1 MRDTAER
8 RMKILETL
16 CVRRHDTIKRLSEE
30 FNVSERTIRYDIKVL
45 ECSYPIYTTQGTG
58 GGVHVMDG
66 YRLGMKYF
74 TDEQTELLER
84 ISKHLNGKDLAIA
97 KEMLKTFKRPLVGC
111 YGFVKQTILQ

>member
-8 RMKILETL
+8 RMKILEVL

-45 ECSYPIYTTQGTG
+45 ECSYPLYTTQGTG

-66 YRLGMKYF
+66 YRLGMKYL
-74 TDEQTELLER
+74 TDEQAELLER
-84 ISKHLNGKDLAIA
+84 ICGNLEGRDLSIA
-97 KEMLKTFKRPLVGC
+97 KEILKIFKKPHISEKF
-111 YGFVKQTILQ
+111 Y

>member
-8 RMKILETL
+8 RIQILETL
-16 CVRRHDTIKRLSEE
+16 CVRRHDTIKNLCEE

-45 ECSYPIYTTQGTG
+45 ECSYPIYTTQGGG

-74 TDEQTELLER
+74 TEEQSELLER
-84 ISKHLNGKDLAIA
+84 LCSNLEGRDLCIA
-97 KEMLKTFKRPLVGC
+97 KEMLKTFNKPR
-111 YGFVKQTILQ
+111 I